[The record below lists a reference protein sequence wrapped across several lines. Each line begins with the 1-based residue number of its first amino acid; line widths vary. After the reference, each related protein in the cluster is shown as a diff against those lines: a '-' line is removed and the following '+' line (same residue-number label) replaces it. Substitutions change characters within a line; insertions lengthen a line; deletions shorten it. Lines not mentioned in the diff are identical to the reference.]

1 LSRTLAPTPAATAPE
16 GTRRR
21 IGAGR
26 PGSTEEGGNG
36 PLTADSEKKT
46 RRLHII
52 FATAAVLL
60 MLCVISTPLL
70 VGSRILPPQT
80 AVRDEDLI
88 ESILIAILFSVGW
101 TLFALYRRELR
112 LLSSRLER
120 ERCTSTVLRDRLV
133 DAFRYIGAFNVQLEE
148 IHAAFEEM
156 VHCPESRKAFR
167 EMLAGVASKT
177 LSGVGKDWM
186 LIRVVDRFNLR
197 TRIEHWETHP
207 ENASPPL
214 HVGNRAAFGRNALP
228 GVDVIR
234 SHGENAAGTAVI
246 VFPLPRLKAEERILV
261 EAIASEIELIYTVF
275 SSRTAR

>member
-1 LSRTLAPTPAATAPE
+1 MSRTTAPK
-16 GTRRR
+16 T
-21 IGAGR
+21 
-26 PGSTEEGGNG
+26 STAALEGGRRWGGGRRDQGNG
-36 PLTADSEKKT
+36 GANKSLAADSEKKI
-46 RRLHII
+46 RRLRLI
-52 FATAAVLL
+52 FVLASLLL

-70 VGSRILPPQT
+70 LGSRILALQT
-80 AVRDEDLI
+80 AIRDEDLL
-88 ESILIAILFSVGW
+88 ESILIAILFAVAW

-112 LLSSRLER
+112 SLRRRLER
-120 ERCTSTVLRDRLV
+120 ECVTNTELRDRLV

-156 VHCPESRKAFR
+156 VRCPESRKAFR

-197 TRIEHWETHP
+197 TRIEHWQTRP
-207 ENASPPL
+207 ENASLPL
-214 HVGNRAAFGRNALP
+214 PVGNREALGRHALP
-228 GVDVIR
+228 GVDVVR

-246 VFPLPRLKAEERILV
+246 VFPLPRLKEEERILV
-261 EAIASEIELIYTVF
+261 EAIASEIELIYAVF